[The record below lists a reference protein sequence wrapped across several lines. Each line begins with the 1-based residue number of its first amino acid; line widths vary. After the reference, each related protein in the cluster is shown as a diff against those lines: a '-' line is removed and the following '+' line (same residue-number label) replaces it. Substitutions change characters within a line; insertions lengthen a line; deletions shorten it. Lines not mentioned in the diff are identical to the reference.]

1 MEATA
6 QGRSGACPAAASF
19 FAAGAQ
25 QVATNGVRRTKA
37 ETLLLTLCVLS
48 LGYAYSSFSSVGE
61 SCILYPNVKPL

>member
-25 QVATNGVRRTKA
+25 QVATNGTKA

-48 LGYAYSSFSSVGE
+48 LGYARSSFSSVGE

>member
-25 QVATNGVRRTKA
+25 QVATNGVRHTKA
-37 ETLLLTLCVLS
+37 ETLLLTLCMLTVHAAHFPVWEEAAF
-48 LGYAYSSFSSVGE
+48 YTQM
-61 SCILYPNVKPL
+61 